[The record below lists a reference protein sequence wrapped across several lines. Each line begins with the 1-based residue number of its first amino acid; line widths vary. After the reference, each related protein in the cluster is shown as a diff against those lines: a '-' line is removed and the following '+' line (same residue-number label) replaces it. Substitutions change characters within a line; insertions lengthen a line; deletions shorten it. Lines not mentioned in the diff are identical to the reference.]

1 MRHHA
6 FVAAMGILLA
16 AAVVPGSIAQAA
28 SADPTGFWRKAE
40 QGERPGKFQITR
52 CGSGNRLLCAKIVW
66 LQDPLDSN
74 GRPLHDVR
82 NENPRM
88 RDRPIIGLPI
98 FSGLQ
103 PVGPNVWKGSIY
115 NPEDGNTYS
124 VTVTQVSS
132 KQINVKGCKAWLL
145 CGERT
150 WVRTS
155 APTPPKEEV
164 TPTEQVEA
172 SAEPEATQPPS
183 DVAAAEEPK
192 ENALANAEVLTPAD
206 QDAAQPGYRYL
217 NASASAKTP
226 AGFSGESVPSMFA
239 MTKLVVPQSPDT
251 DEADAPSA
259 ETAPTAQTAA
269 ATPKPAPQPKPQ
281 SIQASAAPA
290 PMPQATSVTP
300 APSAAPPADPEA
312 AALEGETET
321 ADAGVMEE
329 PLSRRERRH
338 LKRQQKG
345 GGLLP
350 WLQ

>member
-16 AAVVPGSIAQAA
+16 AAVVPGSLAQAA
-28 SADPTGFWRKAE
+28 SADPTGFWKKAE
-40 QGERPGKFQITR
+40 QGERPGKFQITK

-74 GRPLHDVR
+74 GRPLHDIR

-226 AGFSGESVPSMFA
+226 AGFSGESAGMFA
-239 MTKLVVPQSPDT
+239 MTKLVVPQSADT
-251 DEADAPSA
+251 DEADAPA
-259 ETAPTAQTAA
+259 AKPAPAAQTAA
-269 ATPKPAPQPKPQ
+269 VTPKPAPQ
-281 SIQASAAPA
+281 QAAKHPGIRCAGA
-290 PMPQATSVTP
+290 
-300 APSAAPPADPEA
+300 EA
-312 AALEGETET
+312 ASDVGR
-321 ADAGVMEE
+321 AD
-329 PLSRRERRH
+329 
-338 LKRQQKG
+338 
-345 GGLLP
+345 
-350 WLQ
+350 